1 MRNLVRLL
9 PILLITLIVHSC
21 QSEEDQ
27 SLLIGTWKSSA
38 VYQEFKADGNGSTWD
53 VAEDVSKDE
62 AQTFKWTLEGNEL
75 MIMHNQEMTRAIPKN
90 YTITKLTATDLQY
103 RDDLGK
109 EYSFKKV
116 N

>member
-1 MRNLVRLL
+1 MRKLLNLL
-9 PILLITLIVHSC
+9 PILFITLIVQSC

-27 SLLIGTWKSSA
+27 SLMIGTWKSSA
-38 VYQEFKADGNGSTWD
+38 VYQEFKSNGTGSTWD

-62 AQTFKWTLEGNEL
+62 AQTFKWTLDGTEL
-75 MIMHNQEMTRAIPKN
+75 TIMHDQEMTRGIPKS
-90 YTITKLTATDLQY
+90 YTITKLTETDLQY

-109 EYSFKKV
+109 SYSFKKV

>member
-1 MRNLVRLL
+1 MRKLL
-9 PILLITLIVHSC
+9 DLLLITLITLFVQSC

-38 VYQEFKADGNGSTWD
+38 VYQEFKADGSGSTWD
-53 VAEDVSKDE
+53 VAEDVNKDE
-62 AQTFKWTLEGNEL
+62 AQTFKWTLDGKEL

-90 YTITKLTATDLQY
+90 YTITKLTTTDLQY

-109 EYSFKKV
+109 DYSFKKV